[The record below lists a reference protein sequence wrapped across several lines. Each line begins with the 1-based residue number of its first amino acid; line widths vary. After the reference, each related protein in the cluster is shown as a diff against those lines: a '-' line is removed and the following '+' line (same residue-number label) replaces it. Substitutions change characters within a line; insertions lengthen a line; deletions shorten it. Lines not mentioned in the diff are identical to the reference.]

1 MPDDDISIL
10 AKQVGVVLQSK
21 KLVVVTAESCTGGY
35 LAAAITTA
43 PGSSNYFEQG
53 FITYSNTAKQEML
66 GVKADSLQK
75 FGAVSEQVAAEM
87 AVGALKNS
95 HAQIS
100 VSITG
105 IAGPGG
111 GTSEKPVGTVCFGF
125 ARDGG
130 LQKTITKLFSGNREQ
145 IRAQAVVAA
154 LKELQ
159 QLLLA

>member
-10 AKQVGVVLQSK
+10 AKQVGEALQNK

-35 LAAAITTA
+35 LAAAITMV

-66 GVKADSLQK
+66 GVKADALQK

-111 GTSEKPVGTVCFGF
+111 GTPQKPVGTVCFGF
-125 ARDGG
+125 ARNSS
-130 LQKTITKLFSGNREQ
+130 LQKTITKLFSGDREQ
-145 IRAQAVVAA
+145 IRAQAVVTA